1 MTSFRPSER
10 MAWNT
15 PLNPAREAELEYEE
29 RCGRTTQRRLREIE
43 ETLQQSAGVELF
55 QAYRKLRESA

>member
-1 MTSFRPSER
+1 